1 MCDSAAKRKKKNGVA
16 GGGTPGLKHSP
27 PSCSLWL
34 EKSKQIDLILCLE
47 GNSVE
52 IKLIDTAQV
61 TRSIHIY
68 IKDCKW
74 PPPRVHNLSRGLLT
88 YSFQGSAQESAEN
101 RKKYAGAAAGQK
113 FLSMARV
120 ASIFAKSTK
129 GQR

>member
-1 MCDSAAKRKKKNGVA
+1 MIAPQKEKKK
-16 GGGTPGLKHSP
+16 GGGAPGLKHSP
-27 PSCSLWL
+27 PPRSLWL

-61 TRSIHIY
+61 TRSIYKY

-88 YSFQGSAQESAEN
+88 YSFQGSVQEPVEN
-101 RKKYAGAAAGQK
+101 PKKYAGAAAGQK
-113 FLSMARV
+113 ILSMARV
-120 ASIFAKSTK
+120 ASIFTKSTK

>member
-1 MCDSAAKRKKKNGVA
+1 MCDSGAKEKKK
-16 GGGTPGLKHSP
+16 GGGRQDSSTGP
-27 PSCSLWL
+27 PRSLWL

-61 TRSIHIY
+61 THSIQKY

-88 YSFQGSAQESAEN
+88 YSFQGSAQEPAE
-101 RKKYAGAAAGQK
+101 KP
-113 FLSMARV
+113 
-120 ASIFAKSTK
+120 
-129 GQR
+129 